1 MKNNV
6 YKVARGGVMSA
17 LCLMCM
23 FLAGIIPALYLA
35 LPMISGVLMMIIA
48 DEVNTSW
55 GLLTYVTV
63 SILSLF
69 FTFDKEA
76 ALIFIMFFGHYPLIK
91 PYFEK
96 IKFFPLRIAVKFAVY
111 NVCILSF
118 FGLTVYIFGFTAML
132 DEMNEFGKYGGLSL
146 LILANLF
153 FPFYDLDL
161 KICKLLYI
169 KRLKPILKGR
179 G

>member
-1 MKNNV
+1 
-6 YKVARGGVMSA
+6 MSA